1 MKKKS
6 GNFFDKMSGQLVKNC
21 FLSIYRHFPLWE
33 RKNSGN
39 SSKDFPLEL
48 ADEWAMMPGNKW
60 SGSMDMDLPPEKS
73 YPTRLCPDYF
83 QQPIQTI
90 QFNQELPPRRSGRV
104 FSKILDGYPGP
115 IRA

>member
-39 SSKDFPLEL
+39 SRNFSWSFLGFVL
-48 ADEWAMMPGNKW
+48 AAFVPKGEA
-60 SGSMDMDLPPEKS
+60 
-73 YPTRLCPDYF
+73 
-83 QQPIQTI
+83 
-90 QFNQELPPRRSGRV
+90 
-104 FSKILDGYPGP
+104 
-115 IRA
+115 